1 MNLDLTFIVN
11 EDGKSLKDRFEQL
24 IKDCKFFDCLV
35 AYFYVS
41 GFHLIYNALKNT
53 EKLRILVGIG
63 ISKES
68 YNLVK
73 KAEQEK
79 PSHYETKQEIEKL
92 IEEEMAESEDSENVE
107 SGVQKFIEWINTGK
121 IEIRAYP
128 SQNLHAKL
136 YILTF
141 REGDRDIG
149 RVITGSSNF
158 TKSGLQDNL
167 EFNVELKN
175 ASDYEFAKQ
184 KFEELWK
191 DAVDVTEKYVQ
202 TIKQNTWLNENI
214 TPYELYLKFL
224 YEYFKDELS
233 RTD

>member
-1 MNLDLTFIVN
+1 MIYNGGMNLDLTFIVN

-79 PSHYETKQEIEKL
+79 SSQYETKQEIEKL

-128 SQNLHAKL
+128 SQN
-136 YILTF
+136 
-141 REGDRDIG
+141 
-149 RVITGSSNF
+149 
-158 TKSGLQDNL
+158 
-167 EFNVELKN
+167 
-175 ASDYEFAKQ
+175 
-184 KFEELWK
+184 
-191 DAVDVTEKYVQ
+191 
-202 TIKQNTWLNENI
+202 
-214 TPYELYLKFL
+214 
-224 YEYFKDELS
+224 
-233 RTD
+233 